1 MHHIHVNG
9 LAVEV
14 VRKNIKNAHLAV
26 YPPNGRVRVAV
37 PTLLDDDAVRLLV
50 ITRLGWIKR
59 QQAKFASQPRQTER
73 EYVSGESHY
82 FLGYR
87 YLLNVEYKDAPPKV
101 SIRNKTT
108 IDLIVRPNSDPETRE
123 RILNIWYRRELKA
136 IIPAIIAKWE
146 GIIGVQIAEWGIK
159 QMKTK
164 WGTCNIS
171 ARRIWLNLEL
181 VKKPIHCIEYV
192 IVHELVHLLERHHN
206 DRFTDFMDKFLPN
219 WRFLRDELN
228 AQPLA
233 HQDWEY

>member
-1 MHHIHVNG
+1 M
-9 LAVEV
+9 
-14 VRKNIKNAHLAV
+14 
-26 YPPNGRVRVAV
+26 
-37 PTLLDDDAVRLLV
+37 LV

-101 SIRNKTT
+101 NIRNKTT

-123 RILNIWYRRELKA
+123 RILNAWYRRELKA
-136 IIPAIIAKWE
+136 IVPAIITKWE

-164 WGTCNIS
+164 WGTCNIG

-206 DRFTDFMDKFLPN
+206 DRFMGFMDKFLPN

-233 HQDWEY
+233 HEDWEY